1 MLHRAPLR
9 RPHHAELLAACLLA
23 LAPAL
28 LLSVFYWFTAPN
40 WDVVLLHLF
49 AVVLLALP
57 LPPLAVACFGTRSL
71 QVEHAGVVMGTFWG
85 KRPLRLL
92 VWKAEQV
99 RAFDWEYDGRQTYA
113 LRLLIQ
119 RRPGEKPAMMT
130 VMHTESPYLAAAVWR
145 DLELHY
151 PGSGLRSEAPG
162 AEAPTARGSRLAG
175 LSALLCG
182 AVLAGAVF
190 APVLQPLRIAA
201 FGRTT
206 PAVITALQ
214 WDSSE
219 KGSTYH
225 LEVCSA
231 GADAPRRSASAF
243 PQTAPLPQVGQT
255 LAALWSDDTAVFYTT
270 DEVLPFLMPLPWS
283 AACLLL
289 MGLGL
294 AQLYPRRRGRKS
306 PKPCRLRA

>member
-9 RPHHAELLAACLLA
+9 RPHHAELLAACLLV
-23 LAPAL
+23 LLPASG
-28 LLSVFYWFTAPN
+28 LSLFYWFAAPN

-49 AVVLLALP
+49 AVLLFALP
-57 LPPLAVACFGTRSL
+57 LVPLAVACFGTRSL
-71 QVEHAGVVMGTFWG
+71 QVEHAGVVVGTFWG

-119 RRPGEKPAMMT
+119 RRWGEKPAMVT
-130 VMHTESPYLAAAVWR
+130 VLHTESPYLAAAVWR

-151 PGSGLRSEAPG
+151 PGSGMRSDAPG
-162 AEAPTARGSRLAG
+162 AETAGVHVSRAAG
-175 LSALLCG
+175 LLSFLCG
-182 AVLAGAVF
+182 AALGCAVF
-190 APVLQPLRIAA
+190 GAVLQPLRIAA

-214 WDSSE
+214 WDSAE

-225 LEVCSA
+225 LEVLPA
-231 GADAPRRSASAF
+231 GASAPRRSASAF
-243 PQTAPLPQVGQT
+243 PQTVLMPQAGQT

-270 DEVLPFLMPLPWS
+270 DEVLPFLMPLPWCVAS
-283 AACLLL
+283 LLL

-294 AQLYPRRRGRKS
+294 AQGLRRR
-306 PKPCRLRA
+306 A

>member
-1 MLHRAPLR
+1 MLYRAPLR

-23 LAPAL
+23 LSLAL

-119 RRPGEKPAMMT
+119 RRAGEKPTMLTAL
-130 VMHTESPYLAAAVWR
+130 HTESPYLAAAVWR

-151 PGSGLRSEAPG
+151 PGSGMRSDAPG
-162 AEAPTARGSRLAG
+162 AEAPSARASRAAG
-175 LSALLCG
+175 LVSLLCG
-182 AVLAGAVF
+182 AALAGAVF
-190 APVLQPLRIAA
+190 GPVLQPLRIAA
-201 FGRTT
+201 LGRTT

-214 WDSSE
+214 WDSAE

-225 LEVCSA
+225 LVVQPA

-243 PQTAPLPQVGQT
+243 PQTALMPQVGQT

-270 DEVLPFLMPLPWS
+270 DEVLPFLMPLPWG
-283 AACLLL
+283 AASLLL
-289 MGLGL
+289 MGLGT
-294 AQLYPRRRGRKS
+294 AQVLSK
-306 PKPCRLRA
+306 RA